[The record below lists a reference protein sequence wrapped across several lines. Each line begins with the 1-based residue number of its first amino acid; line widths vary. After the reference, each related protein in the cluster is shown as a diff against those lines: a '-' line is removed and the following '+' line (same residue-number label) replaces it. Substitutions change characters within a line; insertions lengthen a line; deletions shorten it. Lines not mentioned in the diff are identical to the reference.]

1 MHVISVR
8 HRECGGDLVKLE
20 FDTPPT
26 LEDVVAL
33 GTRLLAEYFRKVGHY
48 QAQWPLK
55 CDNCGSD
62 LSFEVSRAA
71 GAKRPVVSYL
81 DRNVGVP
88 RIASERTAHAW
99 CDADPTGRRHH
110 RRTR

>member
-26 LEDVVAL
+26 LDDVVAL
-33 GTRLLAEYFRKVGHY
+33 GTRLLAEDFRNVGHH
-48 QAQWPLK
+48 QAQWPLE

-62 LSFEVSRAA
+62 LSFTVSRI
-71 GAKRPVVSYL
+71 GGTKRPVVSHV
-81 DRNVGVP
+81 DRNV
-88 RIASERTAHAW
+88 AYHE
-99 CDADPTGRRHH
+99 
-110 RRTR
+110 